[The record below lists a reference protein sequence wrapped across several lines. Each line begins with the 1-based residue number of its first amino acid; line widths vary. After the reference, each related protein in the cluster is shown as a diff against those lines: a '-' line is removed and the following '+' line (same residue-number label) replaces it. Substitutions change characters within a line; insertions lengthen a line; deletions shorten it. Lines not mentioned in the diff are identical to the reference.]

1 LKRENKL
8 KEGKMNLEAKKKAL
22 RMITYGLYILTSKS
36 GDRYSAGT
44 VNWLS
49 QASFEPPLV
58 MVGVR
63 RDSGLYGVISESNVF
78 AVNILGSEQKEIA
91 SAFFKPTIVE
101 GDKIN
106 GYKFEFGETGSP
118 LLVDLPAFFEC
129 KVVDKVE
136 RGDHAIFVGEVV
148 NAGVRNE
155 TKPLIMWDT
164 GWFYGG

>member
-1 LKRENKL
+1 
-8 KEGKMNLEAKKKAL
+8 MNPEAKKKAL
-22 RMITYGLYILTSKS
+22 RMITYGLYVLTSKS

-49 QASFEPPLV
+49 QASFEPPLI

-63 RDSGLYGVISESNVF
+63 KDSGLYSVISESGVF

-91 SAFFKPTIVE
+91 SAFFKPTNVE

-106 GYKFEFGETGSP
+106 GYKFEEGETGAP

-136 RGDHAIFVGEVV
+136 RGDHTIFVGEVV

-155 TKPLIMWDT
+155 TKPLVMWDT

>member
-1 LKRENKL
+1 
-8 KEGKMNLEAKKKAL
+8 MNPEAKKKAL
-22 RMITYGLYILTSKS
+22 RMITYGLYVLTSKFE
-36 GDRYSAGT
+36 DRYSAGT

-63 RDSGLYGVISESNVF
+63 RDSGLHQTISESGVF
-78 AVNILGSEQKEIA
+78 AVNILASDQKDIA
-91 SAFFKPTIVE
+91 SAFFKPTTVD

-106 GYKFEFGETGSP
+106 GYKFELGETGSP

-136 RGDHAIFVGEVV
+136 KGDHTIFVGEVI
-148 NAGVRNE
+148 NAGVRSE
-155 TKPLIMWDT
+155 AKPLVMWDT

>member
-1 LKRENKL
+1 
-8 KEGKMNLEAKKKAL
+8 MNPEMKKKAL

-49 QASFEPPLV
+49 QSSFEPPLV
-58 MVGVR
+58 MVGVK
-63 RDSGLYGVISESNVF
+63 RDSGLHSAISESGVF
-78 AVNILGSEQKEIA
+78 AVNILASDQKEIA

-101 GDKIN
+101 NDKIN
-106 GYKFEFGETGSP
+106 GYKFEQGETGSP

-129 KVVDKVE
+129 KVIDKVE
-136 RGDHAIFVGEVV
+136 RGDHTIFVGEVI
-148 NAGVRNE
+148 NAGVRKE
-155 TKPLIMWDT
+155 AKPLVMWDT

>member
-1 LKRENKL
+1 
-8 KEGKMNLEAKKKAL
+8 MNPEAKKKAL
-22 RMITYGLYILTSKS
+22 RMITYGLYVLTSKS
-36 GDRYSAGT
+36 ADRYSAGT

-63 RDSGLYGVISESNVF
+63 RDSGLYQTISESGVF
-78 AVNILGSEQKEIA
+78 AVNVLASDQKDIA
-91 SAFFKPTIVE
+91 SAFFKPTTVD

-106 GYKFEFGETGSP
+106 GYKFESGETGSP

-136 RGDHAIFVGEVV
+136 KGDHAIFVGEVV

-155 TKPLIMWDT
+155 VKPLVMWET

>member
-1 LKRENKL
+1 
-8 KEGKMNLEAKKKAL
+8 MNPEAKKKAL
-22 RMITYGLYILTSKS
+22 RMITYGLYVLTSKS

-58 MVGVR
+58 MVGVK
-63 RDSGLYGVISESNVF
+63 RDSGLHSLILESGVF
-78 AVNILGSEQKEIA
+78 AVNVLGYDQKDIA
-91 SAFFKPTIVE
+91 SAFFKPTNVE

-106 GYKFEFGETGSP
+106 GYKFELGETGSP

-129 KVVDKVE
+129 RVVDKVE
-136 RGDHAIFVGEVV
+136 RGDHTIFVGQVV

-155 TKPLIMWDT
+155 TKPLVMWDT